1 MAAGNTDTINGF
13 YQSRTEMGMGRKHQ
27 HLIIR
32 KQYQTGAAAA
42 NRFYEM
48 YRVLRP
54 NKGLVAFEMR
64 GSRDGGGLE
73 ARAAPTRHRACPL
86 ACYLPPAPF
95 TVLTCCLS
103 SLGARLRKVRPCV
116 AAGARRGRGSLAQ
129 PLS

>member
-1 MAAGNTDTINGF
+1 VAAGNTDTINGF

-27 HLIIR
+27 HQIIR

-86 ACYLPPAPF
+86 ACYLPPAGMLHA
-95 TVLTCCLS
+95 TRWHVTCHPR
-103 SLGARLRKVRPCV
+103 RLRCSP
-116 AAGARRGRGSLAQ
+116 AAYH
-129 PLS
+129 P